1 MKKIALVSAALVI
14 GFSGTAHAGQTTT
27 MSDTQLDRVVA
38 GQASIDAPVNKS
50 TDIHHAPG
58 NTPGFGGSS
67 ANPNGG
73 GVNGGNGIHNIAGA
87 PGQGGANEADDRPA
101 GNMHGGLAANTGY
114 AK

>member
-1 MKKIALVSAALVI
+1 MNNILMVSTVIVI
-14 GFSGTAHAGQTTT
+14 GFSGSAYAGQAAT
-27 MSDTQLDRVVA
+27 MSEAQLDRVVA
-38 GQASIDAPVNKS
+38 GEASIDAPVNKS

-58 NTPGFGGSS
+58 NTPGFGGAS

-73 GVNGGNGIHNIAGA
+73 GVDGGGGIHNIAAA

-114 AK
+114 SK